1 MRTAAVMV
9 MRNESAYLR
18 NCLGHLIAN
27 GIDFYIIDNAS
38 TDDTREILASPE
50 IKRGLI
56 GAETYPYDG
65 VFDWTGLMQAREA
78 AARRLDADWVL
89 FVSADEM
96 MHSYR
101 EGETLSAAI
110 ARVAQTG
117 ADVIDFNEFVFLPIE
132 RDYEPGHAGFP
143 ALHHYYFFEP
153 YKPRLMRARRTDLDV
168 SHIAQGGH
176 SFSGAFRLAEESF
189 ALRHYIVRSQEHA
202 CRKYPDRVF
211 RGDELKAGWHCNRVG
226 QPQDA
231 FVFPRAAQL
240 HCLTDAQQR
249 ALDRS
254 APHMTHYWQWRQ
266 EAA

>member
-1 MRTAAVMV
+1 MV

-38 TDDTREILASPE
+38 TDDTREILSSPE
-50 IKRGLI
+50 IKRSLI
-56 GAETYPYDG
+56 GVETYAYDG

-101 EGETLSAAI
+101 EGETLSDAI

-132 RDYEPGHAGFP
+132 RDYEPGRAGFP
-143 ALHHYYFFEP
+143 SLQHYYFFEP
-153 YKPRLMRARRTDLDV
+153 YRPRLMRARRADLDV

-176 SFSGAFRLAEESF
+176 SFSGAFRLADESF
-189 ALRHYIVRSQEHA
+189 ALRHYIVRNQEHA
-202 CRKYPDRVF
+202 YRKYQQRAFNP
-211 RGDELKAGWHCNRVG
+211 DELKIGWHANRVG
-226 QPQDA
+226 FARNTFALPPPAKLQRLVDPQS
-231 FVFPRAAQL
+231 RS
-240 HCLTDAQQR
+240 
-249 ALDRS
+249 LDRS
-254 APHMTHYWQWRQ
+254 SVRTTHYWQWNRAQ
-266 EAA
+266 AA